1 MKRVLVIT
9 YYWPPEGGSGVQ
21 RWVKFSKYLRSFG
34 WEPVVYTPSN
44 PERGRQDP
52 ALAAELP
59 EGLEVLRTPI
69 REPYAIYR
77 KLTGGASTQITEL
90 SSPGGRKS
98 FMKRLSLF
106 VRGNFFIPDPRRS
119 WVRPSVKFLLDYLQG
134 HPVDAVVTTG
144 PPHSVHLIGLGLKR
158 RTGVPWVADFRD
170 PWTRMFYFKDLRLL
184 PAARR
189 AHLRMEQSVLDGAS
203 AVVAVSQQV
212 RDDFALRT
220 RTRVEL
226 ITNGF
231 DASDFEAPAP
241 NREREHFRI
250 VHTGML
256 GSDGNPSALWT
267 VLSDL
272 CREDPQFREK
282 LRIRLCGK
290 VDSAVSASLD
300 AAGLGG
306 AVENLGYLDHAA
318 SILEQRSADLLLL
331 PLRNGAEGGK
341 IVPGKVFEYL
351 ASRRP
356 VLGIGDPSGSAAA
369 ILKETGCGSMFAWD
383 DAAGLRDAVVKAW
396 RSFLSSDSAPVG
408 SGIEKYSR
416 QALAGR
422 YAELLDSLS

>member
-21 RWVKFSKYLRSFG
+21 RWVKFTKYLRSFG
-34 WEPVVYTPSN
+34 WEPVIYTPSN

-77 KLTGGASTQITEL
+77 KLTCGASTQITEL
-90 SSPGGRKS
+90 SSGGKKT
-98 FMKRLSLF
+98 FGKRLSLF

-119 WVRPSVKFLLDYLQG
+119 WVRPSVKYLERYLKE
-134 HPVDAVVTTG
+134 HPADAVVTTG

-170 PWTRMFYFKDLRLL
+170 PWTRMFYFKDLALL
-184 PAARR
+184 PFARR
-189 AHLRMEQSVLDGAS
+189 AHLRLEQSVLDGAS
-203 AVVAVSQQV
+203 AVVAVSGQV

-220 RTRVEL
+220 RTRIEL
-226 ITNGF
+226 ITNGY
-231 DASDFEAPAP
+231 DAADFEGPAPA
-241 NREREHFRI
+241 RDRAHFRL

-256 GSDGNPSALWT
+256 GSDGNPSALWK

-272 CREDPQFREK
+272 SREDALFRER
-282 LRIRLCGK
+282 LQVRLCGK
-290 VDSAVSASLD
+290 VDSAVIGSLEE
-300 AAGLGG
+300 AGLGG
-306 AVENLGYLDHAA
+306 SVENLGYLDHAS
-318 SILEQRSADLLLL
+318 SIMEQRSADLLLL
-331 PLRNGAEGGK
+331 PLREGAEGGK

-356 VLGIGDPSGSAAA
+356 VLGIGAPSGSAAA
-369 ILKETGCGSMFAWD
+369 ILKETGSGCMCSWD
-383 DAAGLRDAVVKAW
+383 DVAGIREAVLQAW
-396 RSFLSSDSAPVG
+396 RAFLSGGSSPVG

-416 QALAGR
+416 QALTGC